1 MSNTDTDNENDD
13 DVVIIKDSNGNV
25 LSEGDTVVV
34 IKDLKVKGGSSVVK
48 RGTKVKN
55 ITIEDDGE
63 HITGSGDGVKGIMLK
78 ACFLKKA

>member
-1 MSNTDTDNENDD
+1 MEDEDEII
-13 DVVIIKDSNGNV
+13 VIKDSNGNT
-25 LSEGDTVVV
+25 LNKGDSVVV

-55 ITIEDDGE
+55 ITLEDDGE
-63 HITGSGDGVKGIMLK
+63 HIMGSGDGVKGIMLK

>member
-1 MSNTDTDNENDD
+1 MENEDD
-13 DVVIIKDSNGNV
+13 EDVVIIKDSNGNI
-25 LSEGDTVVV
+25 LSKGDTVVV

-55 ITIEDDGE
+55 ITLEDDGE
-63 HITGSGDGVKGIMLK
+63 HVMGSGDGVKGIMLK